1 METSVTPLAIDG
13 TAADD
18 LELSRALLDR
28 VAAGE
33 VDAALRI
40 WRPVPAVSF
49 SKLDLLL
56 SPGAAAAVTRA
67 EEAGLEAVQRMSGGH
82 AVVLGEGCLCVGLA
96 EPATAFEETRARY
109 ERMST
114 ALLGALADAGVE
126 AEPGEL
132 PGEWCP
138 GAWSIH
144 AGAVKL
150 AGLSQRVIR
159 GAAWSEAVLH
169 IGDPDRALY
178 EAVYAALELPLDIG
192 TLGSV
197 SGLVGA
203 DASFDAIAA
212 TLAARLT
219 SAR

>member
-1 METSVTPLAIDG
+1 METTVTPLAIDG

-56 SPGAAAAVTRA
+56 SPGSGAAVALA
-67 EEAGLEAVQRMSGGH
+67 EEAGLEAIQRMSGGH
-82 AVVLGEGCLCVGLA
+82 AVVLGEGSLCVGLA
-96 EPATAFEETRARY
+96 EPAAAFEDTQARY
-109 ERMST
+109 ERMS
-114 ALLGALADAGVE
+114 AAIIGALAELAVE

-144 AGAVKL
+144 AGPVKL
-150 AGLSQRVIR
+150 AGLSQRVIK

-169 IGDPDRALY
+169 IGEPDRVLFA
-178 EAVYAALELPLDIG
+178 AVYEALELPLDPA
-192 TLGSV
+192 TLG
-197 SGLVGA
+197 
-203 DASFDAIAA
+203 AA
-212 TLAARLT
+212 GVEFEALAGPVAARL
-219 SAR
+219 ALPGAP